1 MNEVVNKFLLAGN
14 EFMPE
19 MHLRQPR
26 FTCSSWRIFAKGK
39 KKIQKIKEKT
49 DSKYFIKTN

>member
-39 KKIQKIKEKT
+39 KKIQKIKEKR